1 MEGSL
6 ETVSPARVFAR
17 PTADHVWLGPAQEAA
32 LNHLVRESKYR
43 ILLGPCSSGKSTLL
57 NHLGHALKDEVVLP
71 ISGPQQHGRN
81 VLTRLLLGADLAPW
95 DLSDTDQRNLLS
107 VVIQQRL
114 SQGRRVIVV
123 IDDPIGFSPD
133 AWDEIER
140 LRRVEDGNKRSVELV
155 LGITSSN
162 ISHLPESAFKEF
174 LRAADRESIH
184 CLPTPDLKDTAA
196 YLEWR
201 LAPYGLAD
209 AFKPTAVRLVA
220 LSAGGRYAAINT
232 LAQMVLL
239 VLRRE
244 GARQA
249 DAPFVQRAAAELAA
263 LHRESSKSH
272 RPDAGEN
279 ATNPYA
285 PPAHL
290 LVTRNGSLLDRIKL
304 GARVL
309 VGRSEHN
316 DLCLASPYL
325 SRHHVAIVGTPEGYY
340 VVDLNSVNGIQVNGN
355 AVSRAVLY
363 DQDILSI
370 GPYRLKVQFQE
381 ALVDGAAAHSE
392 SLAETAVMPGMDL
405 RGPPLSVI
413 R

>member
-17 PTADHVWLGPAQEAA
+17 PTADHVWLGAAQKAA
-32 LNHLVRESKYR
+32 LDHLVKESKYR
-43 ILLGPCSSGKSTLL
+43 ILLGPSSSGKSTLL
-57 NHLGHALKDEVVLP
+57 SHLGHALKDDVVLP
-71 ISGPQQHGRN
+71 IAGPQQHGRN

-114 SQGRRVIVV
+114 SQGRRVVIV

-133 AWDEIER
+133 AWDEVER
-140 LRRVEDGNKRSVELV
+140 LRHIGAEAKRSVELV

-174 LRAADRESIH
+174 LRTADRDAIH
-184 CLPTPDLKDTAA
+184 RLSAPDLNDTAS

-201 LAPYGLAD
+201 LAPYGMAD
-209 AFKPTAVRLVA
+209 AFKPAALRLVT

-263 LHRESSKSH
+263 LHRESAKSR
-272 RPDAGEN
+272 RPDADEN

-325 SRHHVAIVGTPEGYY
+325 SRYHAAIVGTPEGYY

-355 AVSRAVLY
+355 AVNRAVLY
-363 DQDILSI
+363 DQDILGI
-370 GPYRLKVQFQE
+370 GPYRLKVQFHD
-381 ALVDGAAAHSE
+381 ALADGTGQSE
-392 SLAETAVMPGMDL
+392 GLADTAIMPGASF